1 MGKTRAASH
10 DASQYLIS
18 ESAMNQIWSHFETKL
33 NDWISNTLPQLTKDL
48 IMSYANSA
56 VNEYVSSTQF
66 KKSIPETLQFEVG
79 NLQET
84 TKSSQETIAGLE
96 EANAV
101 LREQLDDLEQYTRR
115 TNIQIFGIPEP
126 TGTDPEDT
134 NAKAIDFFANQLGI
148 TVSADHISR
157 SHRNGK
163 RGRTPRLI
171 IVRLVHYK
179 TKVQLLRKRRELK
192 ARETNFD
199 IWEDLTQCRR
209 DILHYFHNDITEGII
224 DKVWTIERIIF
235 MRPTSR
241 SSVIEKCTTLCKCR
255 EIVNKYSWS
264 ATEANSALSR
274 RYSLQKLTLFCHAM
288 YSEI

>member
-1 MGKTRAASH
+1 MGKTTAASH

-115 TNIQIFGIPEP
+115 TNIRIFGIPEP

>member
-1 MGKTRAASH
+1 MGKTIAASH

-115 TNIQIFGIPEP
+115 TNIRIFGIPEP

>member
-134 NAKAIDFFANQLGI
+134 NAKAIEFFANQLGI

-209 DILHYFHNDITEGII
+209 DILHYFDNDITEGII

-235 MRPTSR
+235 MRPPSR
-241 SSVIEKCTTLCKCR
+241 SSVIEKCTTLRKCR

-274 RYSLQKLTLFCHAM
+274 RYSLQRLTLFCHAM
-288 YSEI
+288 YSI

>member
-179 TKVQLLRKRRELK
+179 TKVQLLRKRWELK

-209 DILHYFHNDITEGII
+209 DILHYFDNDITEGII

-241 SSVIEKCTTLCKCR
+241 SSVIEKCTTLRKCR
-255 EIVNKYSWS
+255 EIVNKCSWS

-274 RYSLQKLTLFCHAM
+274 RYSLQRLTLFCHAM
-288 YSEI
+288 YSI

>member
-134 NAKAIDFFANQLGI
+134 NAKAIDFFAYQLGI

-209 DILHYFHNDITEGII
+209 DILHYFDNDITEGII

-241 SSVIEKCTTLCKCR
+241 SSVIEKCTTLRKCR
-255 EIVNKYSWS
+255 EIVNKCSWS

-274 RYSLQKLTLFCHAM
+274 RYSLQRLTLFCHAM
-288 YSEI
+288 YSI

>member
-179 TKVQLLRKRRELK
+179 TKVQLLRRELK

-209 DILHYFHNDITEGII
+209 DILHYFDNDITEGII

-241 SSVIEKCTTLCKCR
+241 SSVIEKCTTLRKCR

-274 RYSLQKLTLFCHAM
+274 RYSLQRLTLFCHAM
-288 YSEI
+288 YSI

>member
-209 DILHYFHNDITEGII
+209 DILHYFDNDITEGII

-241 SSVIEKCTTLCKCR
+241 SSVIEKCTTLRKCR

-274 RYSLQKLTLFCHAM
+274 RYSLQRLTLFCHAM
-288 YSEI
+288 YSI

>member
-126 TGTDPEDT
+126 TGTDPKDR

-209 DILHYFHNDITEGII
+209 DILQYFDNDITEGII

-241 SSVIEKCTTLCKCR
+241 SSVIEKCTTLRKCR

-274 RYSLQKLTLFCHAM
+274 RYSLQRLTLFCHAM
-288 YSEI
+288 YSI

>member
-101 LREQLDDLEQYTRR
+101 PREQLNDLEQYTRR

-209 DILHYFHNDITEGII
+209 DILHYFDNDITEGII

-241 SSVIEKCTTLCKCR
+241 SSVIEKCTTLRKCR

-274 RYSLQKLTLFCHAM
+274 RYSLQRLTLFCHAM
-288 YSEI
+288 YSI

>member
-115 TNIQIFGIPEP
+115 TNIRIFGIPEP

-134 NAKAIDFFANQLGI
+134 NAKAIEFFANQLGI

-209 DILHYFHNDITEGII
+209 DILHYFDNDITEGII

-241 SSVIEKCTTLCKCR
+241 SSVIEKCTTLRKCR

-274 RYSLQKLTLFCHAM
+274 RYSLQRLTLFCHAM
-288 YSEI
+288 YSI

>member
-101 LREQLDDLEQYTRR
+101 LREQLDDLEQYTRG
-115 TNIQIFGIPEP
+115 TNIRIFGIPEP

-209 DILHYFHNDITEGII
+209 DILHYFDNDITEGII

-241 SSVIEKCTTLCKCR
+241 SSVIEKCTTLRKCR

-274 RYSLQKLTLFCHAM
+274 RYSLQRLTLFCHAM
-288 YSEI
+288 YSI

>member
-241 SSVIEKCTTLCKCR
+241 SSVIEKCTTLRKCR
-255 EIVNKYSWS
+255 EIVNKCSWS

-274 RYSLQKLTLFCHAM
+274 RYSLQRLTLFCHAM
-288 YSEI
+288 YSI

>member
-209 DILHYFHNDITEGII
+209 DILHYFDNDITEGII